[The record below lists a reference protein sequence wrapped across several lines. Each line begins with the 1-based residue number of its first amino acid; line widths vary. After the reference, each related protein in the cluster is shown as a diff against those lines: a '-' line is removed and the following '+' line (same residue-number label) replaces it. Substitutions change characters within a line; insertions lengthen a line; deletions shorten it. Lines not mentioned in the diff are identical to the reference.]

1 MSFRRLSSV
10 LPKNQQLTRGRHSV
24 AGPAYGRTH
33 LISKMPS
40 LPNPVIPSY
49 PQTVFLSDGSSFTH
63 RTTTPRSIIRLTRDI
78 TNNPVWQPGQEARAG
93 EEEDLSGRLGR
104 YKRRFEEESQWG
116 EGELEGLMDLAKGS
130 LKDMDKMRDGKP
142 KHK

>member
-1 MSFRRLSSV
+1 MSFKQLSGTLSRTQ
-10 LPKNQQLTRGRHSV
+10 KLTRGRHSV

-33 LISKMPS
+33 LVSKTPN
-40 LPNPVIPSY
+40 LPNPVVPTY

-63 RTTTPRSIIRLTRDI
+63 RTTTPRSIVRLTRDI

-104 YKRRFEEESQWG
+104 YKRRFEESQWG
-116 EGELEGLMDLAKGS
+116 EGELEGLMDQAKGS
-130 LKDMDKMRDGKP
+130 SKDVDKMRDGKP